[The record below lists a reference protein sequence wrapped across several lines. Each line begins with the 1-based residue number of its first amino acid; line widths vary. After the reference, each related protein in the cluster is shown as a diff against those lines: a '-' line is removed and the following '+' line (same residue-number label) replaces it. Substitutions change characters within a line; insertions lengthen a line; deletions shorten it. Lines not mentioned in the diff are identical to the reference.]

1 MKIGILGDLH
11 LRSSRPVNRIDNYYQ
26 AQFEKL
32 NQAFQVFQEEGCMMV
47 LQPGDFFNNYGKDPY
62 DVTNNAIALLM
73 YYRIP
78 TYLVFGQHDIKF
90 HNQEVTDIPIQT
102 LNKTDLI
109 QQLSN
114 KPETIKLGAKQKVK
128 LYGANWDE
136 SIPKA
141 RRIKNVVNIL
151 VTHTMVIKNKK
162 LWPQQSEYIMA
173 RNLPEYGYDLVV
185 SGDNHQAFTYQN
197 KVINCGSLM
206 RMRSDQDKHKPM
218 FGIYDTVDGTLDVRY
233 YDIHSSEIVLKLQEK
248 EESKQSEERKK
259 KLTQSLETDIDEV
272 ELDYRRNVNRVV
284 KRKGKELSKRSKDI
298 VEESIS

>member
-11 LRSSRPVNRIDNYYQ
+11 LRSTRPVNRIDNYYET
-26 AQFEKL
+26 QFEKL
-32 NQAFQVFQEEGCMMV
+32 SQAFQTFQEEGCMV
-47 LQPGDFFNNYGKDPY
+47 AIQPGDFFNNYGKDPY

-114 KPETIKLGAKQKVK
+114 TPETISLGAKQKIK
-128 LYGANWDE
+128 LYGANWNE

-141 RRIKNVVNIL
+141 RRRKNVVNVL
-151 VTHTMVIKNKK
+151 VMHTMVIKNKK
-162 LWPQQSEYIMA
+162 LWPQQSDYIMA
-173 RNLPEYGYDLVV
+173 RNLTEYGYDLVV
-185 SGDNHQAFTYQN
+185 SGDNHQAFTYKN

-206 RMRSDQDKHKPM
+206 RMRSDQDKHKPI

-233 YDIHSSEIVLKLQEK
+233 YDIHSPETVLKLQEVEENK
-248 EESKQSEERKK
+248 ESEERKK
-259 KLTQSLETDIDEV
+259 KLTQSLDTDIDEI
-272 ELDYRRNVNRVV
+272 ELDYRRKVNRVV
-284 KRKGKELSKRSKDI
+284 KRKGKELNKRSKDI